1 MISKYGRWLNNTMF
15 IRPYKPVFLL
25 NVKSSFS
32 KLVFLTK
39 RSVVQN
45 GYRERF
51 ARRFFFALD
60 GILPIE

>member
-1 MISKYGRWLNNTMF
+1 MF

-51 ARRFFFALD
+51 ARRFFFSLD